1 MYKRTSIINSK
12 CVCFSSEK
20 PILKV
25 SFSLNLFHGF
35 HITAKL
41 IDFECHMMAP
51 EIRLVLTVGF
61 DPKGY
66 FPGGFNLFKLA
77 NEKLFG
83 FFYLYYIDHL
93 LVYGKNLYVPQ
104 LLLCNIDIE

>member
-1 MYKRTSIINSK
+1 MPY
-12 CVCFSSEK
+12 
-20 PILKV
+20 
-25 SFSLNLFHGF
+25 
-35 HITAKL
+35 TAKL
-41 IDFECHMMAP
+41 IDFECHMTAP

-61 DPKGY
+61 DPRGY

-83 FFYLYYIDHL
+83 FFHLYYIDHL

-104 LLLCNIDIE
+104 LLLCSIDIE

>member
-1 MYKRTSIINSK
+1 MPLFVTLAHFSIFTVKNG
-12 CVCFSSEK
+12 
-20 PILKV
+20 IL
-25 SFSLNLFHGF
+25 SCQFHVLL
-35 HITAKL
+35 ITAKL
-41 IDFECHMMAP
+41 IDFECHMTAP

-77 NEKLFG
+77 NVKLFG
-83 FFYLYYIDHL
+83 FFHLYYIDHL

-104 LLLCNIDIE
+104 LLLCSIDIE